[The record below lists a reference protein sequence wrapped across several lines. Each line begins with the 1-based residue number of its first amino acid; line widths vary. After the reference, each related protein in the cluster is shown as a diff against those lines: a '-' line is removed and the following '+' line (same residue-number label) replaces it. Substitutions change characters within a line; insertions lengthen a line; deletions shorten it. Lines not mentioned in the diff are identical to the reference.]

1 MSKSGFAFS
10 AAYSTVPVRGVWMQ
24 RDVDAC
30 TWSNYNDHCLMRA
43 CPGQVC
49 RSFVNPCHQFDR
61 QRGGRLCCFCNL
73 HGLQCS
79 SLVQAK
85 SISARTRRVSH
96 LLVPSW
102 FVDVRICSAST
113 MTTMINSPRWLAD
126 P

>member
-49 RSFVNPCHQFDR
+49 CPRELSILQHQ
-61 QRGGRLCCFCNL
+61 GY
-73 HGLQCS
+73 S
-79 SLVQAK
+79 
-85 SISARTRRVSH
+85 RVSDEG
-96 LLVPSW
+96 LRDMCL
-102 FVDVRICSAST
+102 
-113 MTTMINSPRWLAD
+113 
-126 P
+126 